1 MKRIVL
7 LLLLTFFM
15 LFSIACTAQSEITEN
30 KNPETKSETVES
42 EDEETTQK
50 KTDENEEQQ
59 NEDEKELNLIG
70 KLKLSES
77 SGRIGDEISV
87 VAEVLHPNEDLVI
100 LYVDMKGHYEIG
112 DDNYSFMGTMYD
124 KKEVE
129 VEKGTADEN
138 GKWEGS
144 FKIPEGFGD
153 DHDIYVVQQDE
164 RVAKANLFVETVFTI
179 YPESGPIGTEITI
192 RGEGL
197 SWKMYGSL
205 WHVNYDNKY
214 TGMLTGVSTN
224 GTAEGVIRAAGS
236 KGEHT
241 ITIESSSSGTP
252 FMNRNES
259 AINYIST
266 HYFTFTI
273 TDDIPKSTDPYVE
286 EPPEPADGGIV
297 LPDPE
302 NKGGVKISLD
312 KEEGTVGEKVT
323 LTGEGLPEN
332 SEVVFDW
339 HTMVGNRVTP
349 EGFSSEVWELG
360 KTKTDENGTFTYPF
374 EVPDDLGGL
383 PHLIDVKIGDEV
395 VGQTYLRILPSIV
408 SIEPKEGPQ
417 GTLVTVE
424 IKGSV
429 WTEYDNAL
437 AVTYDNA
444 SIGYICGFNSQGTI
458 KLPFLASGEPGYH
471 VVDIYPSIYQGK
483 MQLPDLYVKP
493 QLTYRLDHPGTGIP
507 ALRTYFK
514 VTEE

>member
-1 MKRIVL
+1 
-7 LLLLTFFM
+7 
-15 LFSIACTAQSEITEN
+15 
-30 KNPETKSETVES
+30 
-42 EDEETTQK
+42 
-50 KTDENEEQQ
+50 
-59 NEDEKELNLIG
+59 
-70 KLKLSES
+70 
-77 SGRIGDEISV
+77 
-87 VAEVLHPNEDLVI
+87 
-100 LYVDMKGHYEIG
+100 
-112 DDNYSFMGTMYD
+112 
-124 KKEVE
+124 
-129 VEKGTADEN
+129 
-138 GKWEGS
+138 
-144 FKIPEGFGD
+144 
-153 DHDIYVVQQDE
+153 
-164 RVAKANLFVETVFTI
+164 
-179 YPESGPIGTEITI
+179 
-192 RGEGL
+192 
-197 SWKMYGSL
+197 
-205 WHVNYDNKY
+205 
-214 TGMLTGVSTN
+214 
-224 GTAEGVIRAAGS
+224 
-236 KGEHT
+236 
-241 ITIESSSSGTP
+241 
-252 FMNRNES
+252 MNRNES

-302 NKGGVKISLD
+302 NKDGVKISLD

-408 SIEPKEGPQ
+408 SIEPKEGPP

-424 IKGSV
+424 IKGSG